1 MAKISNQVAY
11 PKILNID
18 LADYLILTDKEN
30 KLQTKT
36 ATLNQLKDLYG
47 IDTAVA
53 HVVVN
58 AAALANLATTAA
70 TLIAAPGAGKVI
82 DIISIS
88 QYLDAG
94 TAQYNFG
101 NNLEVK
107 IGATPF
113 GTLSSQ
119 SANFATDLVSKIET
133 GGTTKVI
140 AQNTAVTLETAANP
154 TAGNGIMY
162 FNIMYRILTV
172 GSTF

>member
-11 PKILNID
+11 PEILNID

-58 AAALANLATTAA
+58 AATLANLATTAA

-107 IGATPF
+107 IGATTF
-113 GTLSSQ
+113 GTLFAQ
-119 SANFATDLVSKIET
+119 SANFATDLVSKIGV
-133 GGTTKVI
+133 GGSTYVI
-140 AQNTAVTLETAANP
+140 DQNTAVTLETAANP

>member
-11 PKILNID
+11 PEILNID

-58 AAALANLATTAA
+58 AATLANLATTPA

-101 NNLEVK
+101 SNLEVK
-107 IGATPF
+107 IDATVF

-140 AQNTAVTLETAANP
+140 AQNTAVTLETSANP